1 MQKLKAVEEVQS
13 LIQPTFDTYRDG
25 FAADPYPD
33 LQTRLDRLGRLN
45 TALSARREELMSA
58 INRDY
63 GCRSRSET
71 LIAEILGCHG
81 AIHYAEKN
89 LRKWMKRRSRH
100 TSFWSLPAK
109 SYVIPQ
115 PLGVVGIMAPWNYPV
130 HLAVAPLVAA
140 LAAGNRAMIWMSD
153 EVPHTTDC
161 LSEIMSAAFHG
172 EDMVSVMT
180 GDATQA
186 AEFAALPFDHLL
198 FTGSTRVGRLVA
210 AAAAP
215 NLTPV
220 TLELGGK
227 SPALIAPDYSVK
239 EAAKR
244 LTWGKSFNAGQTCIA
259 PDYVLVP
266 RGSAQKFADHMLAN
280 FKHQFNSILDYDY
293 TAVIS
298 ERFFRRL
305 NALMEDARA
314 KGATILQ
321 PDGITQSVV
330 DGTYKFPLT
339 LVIDPPADCDL
350 MQEEIF
356 GPILPVISYDRAPDA
371 IEFIATRDKPL
382 SLYCFSHDKTVQR
395 KVLRETSSG
404 SVGLNDVLLQYI
416 QEDLA
421 FGGVGASGMG
431 SYHGKEGFDT
441 FSHAKS
447 VFEQRGL
454 GHFTG
459 VKLLYPPY
467 GPISKAV
474 LKLMGG

>member
-1 MQKLKAVEEVQS
+1 MTDLQAITQATPLVRT
-13 LIQPTFDTYRDG
+13 LFDTQRAG
-25 FAADPYPD
+25 FDADPYPS
-33 LQTRLDRLGRLN
+33 LQERLDRLDRLN
-45 TALSARREELMSA
+45 AALAAHKEELIAA
-58 INRDY
+58 INRDF

-81 AIHYAEKN
+81 AIHYARKN
-89 LRKWMKRRSRH
+89 LRKWMKLRRRH

-109 SYVIPQ
+109 CYVVPQ
-115 PLGVVGIMAPWNYPV
+115 PLGVVGIMAPWNYPL

-153 EVPHTTDC
+153 EVPHTARC
-161 LSEIMSAAFHG
+161 LSDLMARTFDNAL
-172 EDMVSVMT
+172 VTVMT
-180 GDATQA
+180 GDARQA

-198 FTGSTRVGRLVA
+198 FTGSTRVGKLIA

-227 SPALIAPDYSVK
+227 SPAIVAPDYAIK
-239 EAAKR
+239 EAAAR
-244 LTWGKSFNAGQTCIA
+244 ITWGKSFNAGQTCIA

-266 RGSAQKFADHMLAN
+266 RGDARRFADQVLAN
-280 FKHQFNSILDYDY
+280 FKQHFNSILDHDY
-293 TAVIS
+293 TAIVS

-305 NALMEDARA
+305 NTLLDEARD

-321 PDGITQSVV
+321 PYGIEQSVV
-330 DGTYKFPLT
+330 DGTHKVPLT
-339 LVIDPPADCDL
+339 IVLDAPADCAL

-356 GPILPVISYDRAPDA
+356 GPILPVIGYDTLDEA
-371 IEFIATRDKPL
+371 IAYVAARDKPL
-382 SLYCFSHDKTVQR
+382 SLYCFSHDRSVQR
-395 KVLRETSSG
+395 DILRRTSSG
-404 SVGLNDVLLQYI
+404 SVGINDALLQYI

-447 VFEQRGL
+447 VFEQRGF

-467 GPISKAV
+467 GPISRAV
-474 LKLMGG
+474 LRLMGV

>member
-1 MQKLKAVEEVQS
+1 MPKLKAVPEPHS
-13 LIQPTFDTYRDG
+13 LITPTFERQKKA
-25 FAADPYPD
+25 FAEDSYPSLTD
-33 LQTRLDRLGRLN
+33 RLDRLHRLN
-45 TALSARREELMSA
+45 GALANSREDLITA
-58 INRDY
+58 IGQDF

-89 LRKWMKRRSRH
+89 LRKWMKRRKRH

-109 SYVIPQ
+109 NYVVLQ
-115 PLGVVGIMAPWNYPV
+115 PLGVVGIMAPWNYPL

-140 LAAGNRAMIWMSD
+140 LAAGNRAMIWTSD
-153 EVPHTTDC
+153 EVPHTTGC
-161 LSEIMSAAFHG
+161 LSDVLSQVFEP
-172 EDMVSVMT
+172 DMVSVMT

-227 SPALIAPDYSVK
+227 SPAIVAPDYSIK
-239 EAAKR
+239 EAAR
-244 LTWGKSFNAGQTCIA
+244 RTTWGKSFNAGQTCIA

-266 RGSAQKFADHMLAN
+266 RGQSQTFADHVLAN
-280 FKHQFNSILDYDY
+280 FKAQFNSILDHDY
-293 TAVIS
+293 TGVIS

-305 NALMEDARA
+305 RALVEDAES
-314 KGATILQ
+314 KGATVLQ
-321 PDGITQSVV
+321 PYGITQSVV
-330 DGTYKFPLT
+330 DGAFKFPLT
-339 LVIDPPADCDL
+339 IVLDPPAECDL
-350 MQEEIF
+350 MKEEIF
-356 GPILPVISYDRAPDA
+356 GPILPVISYDRLDDA
-371 IEFIATRDKPL
+371 VAFVNGNDKPL
-382 SLYCFSHDKTVQR
+382 SLYCFSHDKVAQR

-404 SVGLNDVLLQYI
+404 SVGINDTLLQYI

-431 SYHGKEGFDT
+431 AYHGKEGFET
-441 FSHAKS
+441 FSHVKS
-447 VFEQRGL
+447 VFEQRGI

-467 GPISKAV
+467 GPISRLV
-474 LKLMGG
+474 LKLMGA